1 MFIKKRLFQ
10 WEITFII
17 IIFAAILLLIGVN
30 SATAQYWQALPPYNL
45 LWPLWS
51 PALSPPDPV
60 TGVPTPLVSA
70 LTIGTI
76 LPAQPALLWDPS
88 YTLPYLLYNIPRA
101 YGGGMTYFD
110 PYFGL
115 NPWPPS
121 YLLDPVTGSPDPIT
135 LPSGFAALSPTSLL
149 DTSVYYANLLYI
161 SQYPYLGLGVLNPIT
176 SLLTPGE
183 IWGLTPL
190 I

>member
-1 MFIKKRLFQ
+1 MFRKKRLLE
-10 WEITFII
+10 WGCIGIAVLI
-17 IIFAAILLLIGVN
+17 AIVLIGGTSVQ
-30 SATAQYWQALPPYNL
+30 AQYWQAMPPYNL

-51 PALSPPDPV
+51 PALSPVNPV
-60 TGVPTPLVSA
+60 TGLATPLVSTLNNA
-70 LTIGTI
+70 TI

-88 YTLPYLLYNIPRA
+88 YELPYLLYNVPIA
-101 YGGGMTYFD
+101 WGGGMVYFD

-115 NPWPPS
+115 NPFPPS
-121 YLLDPVTGSPDPIT
+121 YLLDPLTGGPAPIT
-135 LPSGFAALSPTSLL
+135 LPTGFGALSPTALQT
-149 DTSVYYANLLYI
+149 TSVYYANLLYI

-176 SLLTPGE
+176 DLLTPGE